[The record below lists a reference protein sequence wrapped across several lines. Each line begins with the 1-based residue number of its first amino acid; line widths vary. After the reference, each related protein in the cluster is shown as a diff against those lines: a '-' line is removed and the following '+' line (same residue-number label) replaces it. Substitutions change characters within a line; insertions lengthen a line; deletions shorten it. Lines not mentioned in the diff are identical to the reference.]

1 MNTSTKIKTF
11 IVDFLKKNMGLCFV
25 AIITFIISSILNVVP
40 AKIYQVMIDEGFTKK
55 SLYVVLISSVMLLV
69 TYLFKVSMNYI
80 SNHKLLIMGNKITS
94 ELKDIVFERLFSL
107 ELDFLSN
114 YDTGYIS
121 SRLEE
126 VSKIDSI
133 FSNVSINFVASV
145 TECIISIIFIATLS
159 KNFVIILLL
168 PVPIMIFLMYK
179 MAKNLNNL
187 FVQNVESGANYLGKM
202 NETINGIE
210 SIKSLGNEKE
220 TKKKM
225 IHYKDEN
232 LKNAKIQAIGLNKF
246 SSVLGVVGN
255 IISVFIY
262 LVGGILIIYDD
273 LSIGAFIAI
282 SMYANKIYSPIIS
295 FSGVYMIWCPAI
307 IGLKRVSDFFFNE
320 QNVLEEEKIKNV
332 SSVEKID
339 FSNVSMSFG
348 DKNVFNDV
356 NISICKGDKIQIN
369 GVNGSGKST
378 LIKLLLKN
386 IRPTHGCIKING
398 LNYDCISKSSVLSK
412 IAYVPQKQ
420 FVFNETVMNNITL
433 GLINYDKI
441 MLEKLIK
448 EFGLEKIIDYSNGKG
463 LGEIGEQGKKIS
475 GGEIQKISICRAI
488 LRDKE
493 ILIFDEATNNLDDK
507 SIAYI
512 KDYIK
517 NSNKTWIIIDHQ
529 NDFSDLGF
537 KQVYI

>member
-1 MNTSTKIKTF
+1 MNDSIKIRTF
-11 IVDFLKKNMGLCFV
+11 IVSFLKRNKGLCFV
-25 AIITFIISSILNVVP
+25 AIITFIISSILNILP
-40 AKIYQVMIDEGFTKK
+40 AKIYQLMIDEGFTKK
-55 SLYVVLISSVMLLV
+55 SLNVVLISTFALLV

-94 ELKDIVFERLFSL
+94 ELKDIIFERLFSL

-133 FSNVSINFVASV
+133 FSNVSINFVSSV
-145 TECIISIIFIATLS
+145 AECIFSIVFIMTLS
-159 KNFVIILLL
+159 KKFAIILML
-168 PVPIMIFLMYK
+168 PIPVMIFAMYK

-187 FVQNVESGANYLGKM
+187 FIKNVESGANYLGKM

-246 SSVLGVVGN
+246 SSLLGVVGN

-262 LVGGILIIYDD
+262 LVGGVLIIYDD
-273 LSIGAFIAI
+273 LSIGSFIAI

-295 FSGVYMIWCPAI
+295 FSGVYMIWCPAV

-320 QNVLEEEKIKNV
+320 QNVLEEEKIEKV
-332 SSVEKID
+332 DSVEKIE
-339 FSNVSMSFG
+339 FSNVSISFG
-348 DKNVFNDV
+348 DNNVFNDV
-356 NISICKGDKIQIN
+356 NISIVKGDKIQIN
-369 GVNGSGKST
+369 GDNGSGKST

-386 IRPTHGCIKING
+386 IKPTHGCIKING
-398 LNYDCISKSSVLSK
+398 FNYDYISKSSVLNK

-420 FVFNETVMNNITL
+420 FVFNETAMNNITL
-433 GLINYDKI
+433 GLESYDRV
-441 MLEKLIK
+441 LLDKLIK
-448 EFGLEKIIDYSNGKG
+448 EFGLEKIIDYSNSKRV
-463 LGEIGEQGKKIS
+463 GEIGEQGKKIS

-488 LRDKE
+488 LRNKE

-512 KDYIK
+512 KNYIRHFD
-517 NSNKTWIIIDHQ
+517 KTWIIIDHQ

>member
-1 MNTSTKIKTF
+1 MNDSIKIRTF
-11 IVDFLKKNMGLCFV
+11 IVSFLKRNKGLCFV
-25 AIITFIISSILNVVP
+25 AIITFIISSILNILP
-40 AKIYQVMIDEGFTKK
+40 AKIYQLMIDEGFTKK
-55 SLYVVLISSVMLLV
+55 SLNVVLISTFALLV

-94 ELKDIVFERLFSL
+94 ELKDIIFERLFSL

-133 FSNVSINFVASV
+133 FSNISINFVSSV
-145 TECIISIIFIATLS
+145 AECIFSIVFIMTLS
-159 KNFVIILLL
+159 KKFAIILML
-168 PVPIMIFLMYK
+168 PIPVMIFAMYK

-187 FVQNVESGANYLGKM
+187 FIKNVESGANYLGKM

-246 SSVLGVVGN
+246 SSLLGVVGN

-262 LVGGILIIYDD
+262 LVGGVLIIYDD
-273 LSIGAFIAI
+273 LSIGSFIAI

-295 FSGVYMIWCPAI
+295 FSGVYMIWCPAV

-320 QNVLEEEKIKNV
+320 QNVLEEEKIEKV
-332 SSVEKID
+332 DSVEKIE
-339 FSNVSMSFG
+339 FSNVSISFG
-348 DKNVFNDV
+348 DNNVFNDV
-356 NISICKGDKIQIN
+356 NISIVKGDKIQIN
-369 GVNGSGKST
+369 GDNGSGKST

-386 IRPTHGCIKING
+386 IKPTHGCIKING
-398 LNYDCISKSSVLSK
+398 FNYDYISKSSVLNK

-420 FVFNETVMNNITL
+420 FVFNETAMNNITL
-433 GLINYDKI
+433 GLESYDRV
-441 MLEKLIK
+441 LLDKLIK
-448 EFGLEKIIDYSNGKG
+448 EFGLEKIIDYSNSKRV
-463 LGEIGEQGKKIS
+463 GEIGEQGKKIS

-488 LRDKE
+488 LRNKE

-512 KDYIK
+512 KNYIRHFD
-517 NSNKTWIIIDHQ
+517 KTWIIIDHQ